1 MRSAFVG
8 FDSAWGDRAKG
19 GICTAIFDGGRLERF
34 CTPEPA
40 SFDNATAI
48 VEQCRRDA
56 DYTLVAIDQP
66 TMVPNAC
73 GMRPVEK
80 VAGALKTG
88 VQPAYLRSKM
98 WWPSA
103 PIWTFLDQLSP
114 NEDPRRARSDTDG
127 LHVIEVFPGL
137 ALPALVGALAQPTK
151 SKDFRYN
158 PKSSNF
164 AAEDWNLV
172 TSAVHIQTEQVGLAP
187 FADWARPM
195 CGLDGGRKPSKAD
208 QDCLDALICLIIAR
222 KWQRGDEDTHVLG
235 DWRGH
240 IVTPLSEEGRRKI
253 EASAIKRCVPV
264 GCGSWE
270 LHDAAL
276 GYFDGKHYDAFE
288 WLSHPAVALGG
299 ETPLEHASKPGGTH
313 DVIDLL
319 GRMAH
324 GIPT

>member
-8 FDSAWGDRAKG
+8 FDSAWGGKAEG

-40 SFDNATAI
+40 SFDHATATI
-48 VEQCRRDA
+48 EQCRHDA

-66 TMVPNAC
+66 TMVPNAV

-80 VAGALKTG
+80 VAQALKTG
-88 VQPAYLRSKM
+88 VQPANLRKEL
-98 WWPSA
+98 WWPRA
-103 PIWTFLDQLSP
+103 PIWTFLDNLCA
-114 NEDPRRARSDTDG
+114 NEDPRRARSDADG

-137 ALPALVGALAQPTK
+137 ALPALVGALDHTTK
-151 SKDFRYN
+151 SKNFRYN
-158 PKSSNF
+158 PIKSNF
-164 AAEDWNLV
+164 AVEDWNLV
-172 TSAVHIQTEQVGLAP
+172 TSAVRTQAKQAGLAP

-195 CGLDGGRKPSKAD
+195 CELDRWQKPSKAD
-208 QDCLDALICLIIAR
+208 QDHLDALICLIIAR
-222 KWQRGDEDTHVLG
+222 KWRCGDEDTHVLG

-240 IVTPLSEEGRRKI
+240 MVTPLSKEGRKRI

-264 GCGSWE
+264 GCGSWA

-299 ETPLEHASKPGGTH
+299 ETPLAHAGKPDGTQ

>member
-1 MRSAFVG
+1 
-8 FDSAWGDRAKG
+8 
-19 GICTAIFDGGRLERF
+19 
-34 CTPEPA
+34 
-40 SFDNATAI
+40 
-48 VEQCRRDA
+48 
-56 DYTLVAIDQP
+56 
-66 TMVPNAC
+66 
-73 GMRPVEK
+73 MRPVEK

-88 VQPAYLRSKM
+88 VQPAYLGKELWRRE
-98 WWPSA
+98 A
-103 PIWTFLDQLSP
+103 PIWTFLDNLCP
-114 NEDPRRARSDTDG
+114 NEDPRRARSDADG

-137 ALPALVGALAQPTK
+137 ALPALVGALAHTTK
-151 SKDFRYN
+151 SKDLRYN
-158 PKSSNF
+158 PRGRNF
-164 AAEDWNLV
+164 AVEDWDLV
-172 TSAVHIQTEQVGLAP
+172 TNAVRTQAKRAGLTP

-195 CGLDGGRKPSKAD
+195 CGLDGSQKPSKAD
-208 QDCLDALICLIIAR
+208 QDGLDAVICLLVAR

-253 EASAIKRCVPV
+253 EESAIERCVPV

-299 ETPLEHASKPGGTH
+299 ETPLAHAGKPNGTQ

>member
-19 GICTAIFDGGRLERF
+19 GICTAIFDRGRLERF

-40 SFDNATAI
+40 SFDHATAI

-56 DYTLVAIDQP
+56 DYSLVAIDQP

-103 PIWTFLDQLSP
+103 PIWTFLDELCP
-114 NEDPRRARSDTDG
+114 NEAPRRARSDTDG

-137 ALPALVGALAQPTK
+137 ALPALVGALAHPTK

-187 FADWARPM
+187 FADWARPL
-195 CGLDGGRKPSKAD
+195 CGLEGGRKPSKAD

-270 LHDAAL
+270 LHDATL
-276 GYFDGKHYDAFE
+276 GY
-288 WLSHPAVALGG
+288 
-299 ETPLEHASKPGGTH
+299 
-313 DVIDLL
+313 
-319 GRMAH
+319 
-324 GIPT
+324 